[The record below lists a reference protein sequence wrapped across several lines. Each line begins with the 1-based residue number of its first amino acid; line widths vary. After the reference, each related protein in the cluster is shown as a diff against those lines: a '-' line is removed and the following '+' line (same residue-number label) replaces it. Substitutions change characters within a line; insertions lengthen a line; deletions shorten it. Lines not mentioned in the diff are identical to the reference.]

1 MINLAKFYD
10 KKWRSMAEFA
20 ISHATQ
26 GKSRLDYL
34 RNCQSL
40 PRTKLSSYQD
50 REKILDSL
58 INKKLIFCNENIL
71 SINNNHGFSW
81 LSESLNNGCPIAW
94 DFLNST
100 KIPPK
105 KYDDSNKKEIGQKGE
120 DFVINLLQESLKG
133 KSNLLINHV
142 SKFDDSVGF
151 DIEIEIDGNFIQL
164 EIKTTTRPF
173 TDFRF
178 YLSQNEFQV
187 SQQNLESWFVILVRI
202 ESNKPK
208 LEGYL
213 PASKFTEIMPS
224 NIPESSVT
232 WESVSV
238 VVPPKWILAGLPVI
252 E

>member
-1 MINLAKFYD
+1 MINKDDISD
-10 KKWRSMAEFA
+10 KNWRAMADFA
-20 ISHATQ
+20 ILHARQ
-26 GKSRLDYL
+26 NKSLKDYK
-34 RNCQSL
+34 RSCQNL
-40 PRTKLSSYQD
+40 PRTRNSSYQA
-50 REKILDSL
+50 REKILDTL
-58 INKKLIFCNENIL
+58 IGTEIVFCEGGIL
-71 SINNNHGFSW
+71 KINTSHDFFW
-81 LSESLNNGCPIAW
+81 LRKSLNNGCPIAW

-100 KIPPK
+100 TITPK

-120 DFVINLLQESLKG
+120 DFVIDSLQKSLVH

-151 DIEIEIDGNFIQL
+151 DIEIEIDGRLIQM

-173 TDFRF
+173 TDFKF

-202 ESNKPK
+202 ENNKPK

-224 NIPESSVT
+224 NIPESNVN
-232 WESVSV
+232 WESASV
-238 VVPPKWILAGLPVI
+238 VAPPKWILAGLPV